1 MSSSSREDEE
11 DEEDEEGRAL
21 YHSFK
26 KGIGFDSRERERER
40 KKEKKISI
48 ERVLITRTL
57 IKELHRKKVKNK
69 EVR

>member
-11 DEEDEEGRAL
+11 DEEGR

-26 KGIGFDSRERERER
+26 KGIGFDSREREREK

>member
-1 MSSSSREDEE
+1 MSSSSREEDEE

-40 KKEKKISI
+40 EKKKEKKISI

-57 IKELHRKKVKNK
+57 IKEPHTEKKVKK
-69 EVR
+69 